1 MKYDIIVCGDS
12 YSAALHNGNPR
23 DGVRD
28 HYSQLLQDIY
38 GYKVLC
44 LARGAMSNTGICF
57 QMREAI
63 RIGCRFL
70 LYHKTWSSR
79 INLVLNDS
87 FYIGHGLKN
96 FVYPFAIDESSY
108 CKWVGHNA
116 EHTLDK
122 GVQHPNNN
130 APILST
136 VPQGL
141 DHRDGAL
148 NLTENQ
154 LLAVKFYLAHL
165 YNEGFQQE
173 VDSWGFSY
181 WHTAAEKAGIVP
193 IDMKSAVGQ
202 PMFDY
207 VNKGTI
213 DDDNPYHTDRATQ
226 HMVAQNV
233 HKHICSL
240 TSL

>member
-28 HYSQLLQDIY
+28 HYSQLLQDVY

-44 LARGAMSNTGICF
+44 LARGAMSNAGICF

-63 RIGCRFL
+63 QIGCRFL
-70 LYHKTWSSR
+70 LYHNTWSFR
-79 INLVLNDS
+79 VNLVLNDG
-87 FYIGHGLKN
+87 FYLDHGLKN

-108 CKWVGHNA
+108 CEWAGHNA
-116 EHTLDK
+116 SHTSSK
-122 GVQHPNNN
+122 GMWLPDNA

-136 VPQGL
+136 VTQGL
-141 DHRDGAL
+141 DHKDGAL

-154 LLAVKFYLAHL
+154 LLAVKFYIAHFH
-165 YNEGFQQE
+165 NEGFQQE
-173 VDSWGFSY
+173 IDSWGFSH
-181 WHTAAEKAGIVP
+181 WHAAAEKAGIIP
-193 IDMKSAVGQ
+193 INMKSSVGQ

-207 VNKGTI
+207 VSKGTI

-226 HMVAQNV
+226 HTVAQNV

-240 TSL
+240 PS

>member
-63 RIGCRFL
+63 QIGCRFL
-70 LYHKTWSSR
+70 LYHNTWSSR
-79 INLVLNDS
+79 INLVLNDG
-87 FYIGHGLKN
+87 FYFDHGLKN

-108 CKWVGHNA
+108 CEWAGHNA
-116 EHTLDK
+116 EHTSDK
-122 GVQHPNNN
+122 GVRYPNNN
-130 APILST
+130 ASILST
-136 VPQGL
+136 VTQGL
-141 DHRDGAL
+141 DHKDGAL

-165 YNEGFQQE
+165 YNESFQQE
-173 VDSWGFSY
+173 IDSWGFSH
-181 WHTAAEKAGIVP
+181 WHTAAEKAGIIP
-193 IDMKSAVGQ
+193 IDMKSAIGQ

-226 HMVAQNV
+226 HTVAQNV

-240 TSL
+240 TS